1 MPGLLQSAKRRSPGR
16 VDQVRGYDDMRC
28 ITISEGTRAA
38 AVRTLL
44 HGDFA
49 RQKNRKPSRL
59 EWKDA
64 AVVPAQQEGEMTMQR
79 YVIRVLPDGEAEYI
93 RCNSRGTLSFRV
105 LQDLVGGPIET
116 IPTMLSD
123 GWAREDGARVVMIVN
138 EEGRLLGL
146 PHNEDAS
153 LMAAFSVGPIVGAA
167 LIMAA
172 QEDRLIGLR
181 PDAAKRIMVEWLRG
195 NK

>member
-1 MPGLLQSAKRRSPGR
+1 
-16 VDQVRGYDDMRC
+16 
-28 ITISEGTRAA
+28 
-38 AVRTLL
+38 
-44 HGDFA
+44 
-49 RQKNRKPSRL
+49 
-59 EWKDA
+59 
-64 AVVPAQQEGEMTMQR
+64 MQR

-93 RCNSRGTLSFRV
+93 RCNSRGTLSLRV

-146 PHNEDAS
+146 PHNEGAS

-181 PDAAKRIMVEWLRG
+181 PGAAKRIMAEWLTGETEDAEGG